1 MEGGGHPLGAP
12 SAGCPG
18 ASLVTG
24 RAWHTVGVPRNPGAS
39 LEHSLLL
46 SPRPQHCRVPA
57 VLDPRDV
64 AGRGSCPHP
73 PTPRE
78 SSEGPAG
85 ERRGDRSPGLEPCSP
100 PLLSG
105 RAGPALPT
113 GSLFLGREVTGP
125 VLSCRRSVQSQSSWG
140 PQGARGRGWGTPV
153 ALTPAPVS
161 AGLPDQGVVG
171 SALRGQRALAAG
183 PVHAGLPAALHGPRL
198 LQVPDWLRAG
208 PGAGGLGVLATVTD
222 PRAEGTHAWGRGPP
236 GRDLL
241 SPSTRWGRA
250 PPCPHHPPWP
260 EYFATARK
268 DPEALWGPLRGA
280 VWLSPR

>member
-1 MEGGGHPLGAP
+1 MPAAGGCRGAVGRPAAGRAVTPPLHRPCLLSSLALPHVLEGKP
-12 SAGCPG
+12 SQ
-18 ASLVTG
+18 ASL
-24 RAWHTVGVPRNPGAS
+24 RAD
-39 LEHSLLL
+39 LCY
-46 SPRPQHCRVPA
+46 RPHCEAQRRPA
-57 VLDPRDV
+57 
-64 AGRGSCPHP
+64 RG
-73 PTPRE
+73 
-78 SSEGPAG
+78 
-85 ERRGDRSPGLEPCSP
+85 RSPG
-100 PLLSG
+100 
-105 RAGPALPT
+105 
-113 GSLFLGREVTGP
+113 
-125 VLSCRRSVQSQSSWG
+125 
-140 PQGARGRGWGTPV
+140 
-153 ALTPAPVS
+153 
-161 AGLPDQGVVG
+161 
-171 SALRGQRALAAG
+171 ALR
-183 PVHAGLPAALHGPRL
+183 PAALGAGQVADPSGRTCQAPCLLKLLPL